1 MTDVTGETLRLWRE
15 SKVWDVP
22 RMACEL
28 RKAARDPGDDVAA
41 HHGLVKMI
49 PQWGPKPFVSRR
61 MRGTQSMIMG
71 FDRRPLTPGDAREW
85 AALLTAIQE
94 ADRSDEYASEQ
105 DLQEAFDQPDQDF
118 ASGSIAVC
126 DGRTMVAYGVLT
138 RRSVAE
144 AVHNMRHE
152 GGVHPSYR
160 GRGLGGQLLDWAEQT
175 AVPLH
180 DDRFPGRP
188 LSLSSGCLSRNAG
201 AVALHEQR
209 RYHPVRR
216 FHTMVRDLSAA
227 IPEAVIPA
235 GVEVIGYTPEK
246 TEDALL
252 VRNEAFRDHWEST
265 ETSTQSWEHFLA
277 STAFRPGLSF
287 LAYEGSE
294 PLGMLI
300 SREYDVYN
308 TKTGH
313 RDLHIALVGTRAA
326 GRKRGIAT
334 ALLVTAMSAARA
346 DGYDQASLGVDVYS
360 LTGAVRLYERAGF
373 TVALTW
379 TAYRKQLT

>member
-28 RKAARDPGDDVAA
+28 RKAARDPGEDVAA

-71 FDRRPLTPGDAREW
+71 FDRRPLTPGDTREW

-160 GRGLGGQLLDWAEQT
+160 GRGLGG
-175 AVPLH
+175 
-180 DDRFPGRP
+180 
-188 LSLSSGCLSRNAG
+188 
-201 AVALHEQR
+201 
-209 RYHPVRR
+209 
-216 FHTMVRDLSAA
+216 
-227 IPEAVIPA
+227 
-235 GVEVIGYTPEK
+235 
-246 TEDALL
+246 
-252 VRNEAFRDHWEST
+252 
-265 ETSTQSWEHFLA
+265 
-277 STAFRPGLSF
+277 
-287 LAYEGSE
+287 
-294 PLGMLI
+294 
-300 SREYDVYN
+300 
-308 TKTGH
+308 
-313 RDLHIALVGTRAA
+313 
-326 GRKRGIAT
+326 
-334 ALLVTAMSAARA
+334 
-346 DGYDQASLGVDVYS
+346 
-360 LTGAVRLYERAGF
+360 
-373 TVALTW
+373 
-379 TAYRKQLT
+379 